1 LIDAYSG
8 AACIPPK
15 LGTGAEPSRQWD
27 STLRLADG
35 RSVVVSAF
43 QAPSG
48 AVRVHYTDSGSDV
61 VAADAG
67 EYVYPSD
74 IRWDPAKGSLYVKAH
89 GVPVLWDKEETDLFE
104 FDLPSKRHG
113 QHEVVDPTV
122 LQRNAK
128 GDSRTGAAEQ
138 GMKLTKP
145 VNFGASQLIPGV
157 VRTRVAGVKTTSVG
171 TFGQIESYVA
181 RLLSPD
187 KCRKALAFF
196 TVTRDRGFVFQN
208 HVGELE
214 LTFDVEWRET
224 SGPRGGDPIL
234 LCRAWNSAVAQLPC
248 GQRGRPRRHSRSELP
263 GEGRRR

>member
-1 LIDAYSG
+1 MRALGRAFARATCVVVAVSGCQACSRPVRASRLIDVYSG

-15 LGTGAEPSRQWD
+15 LGTGAEPERQWD

-48 AVRVHYTDSGSDV
+48 AVRVHYTDSGSDI

-89 GVPVLWDKEETDLFE
+89 GVPVPWDKGETDLFE

-122 LQRNAK
+122 LP
-128 GDSRTGAAEQ
+128 AE
-138 GMKLTKP
+138 
-145 VNFGASQLIPGV
+145 
-157 VRTRVAGVKTTSVG
+157 
-171 TFGQIESYVA
+171 
-181 RLLSPD
+181 
-187 KCRKALAFF
+187 C
-196 TVTRDRGFVFQN
+196 
-208 HVGELE
+208 
-214 LTFDVEWRET
+214 
-224 SGPRGGDPIL
+224 
-234 LCRAWNSAVAQLPC
+234 
-248 GQRGRPRRHSRSELP
+248 
-263 GEGRRR
+263 EGRE